1 MPKKVLFTIHSLKL
15 TYPLKAGNYFR
26 GFSSSKLWD
35 MWSISEDSF
44 GGSSLEGPSAIFS
57 VLAWWKNSMVVEWF
71 FLVISNALQ
80 VADCTGSVPTCTET
94 KQDRSTILSLHHPVR
109 LEDTLHSLKARRKWN
124 HSKWAKHKETAQI
137 YCKWLHDMSCYPVL
151 GRAYRLENI

>member
-1 MPKKVLFTIHSLKL
+1 MPKKVLFMIHSLKL
-15 TYPLKAGNYFR
+15 TYPRFPLAIIFVDFPLPNCGRCDRFPRIALVAAVWR
-26 GFSSSKLWD
+26 GHRPF
-35 MWSISEDSF
+35 
-44 GGSSLEGPSAIFS
+44 FS

-80 VADCTGSVPTCTET
+80 VADCTGSAPTCTET

-109 LEDTLHSLKARRKWN
+109 LEDTLHSLKARRKSK

-137 YCKWLHDMSCYPVL
+137 YCK
-151 GRAYRLENI
+151 